1 MTQMDS
7 FINLTKWLKEVR
19 NQTDPDCIVILV
31 GNKKDKV
38 VDIEVPKEKA
48 QTFVQDHKLQGFF
61 ETSARNGENVE

>member
-19 NQTDPDCIVILV
+19 NQTDQDC
-31 GNKKDKV
+31 
-38 VDIEVPKEKA
+38 KEKA